1 MSSVNENSIVSINVK
16 KHHKIGE
23 KIKKTIKYPKHSK
36 NLHTIGT
43 NMKTEKYALLSWK
56 ISLKIRLDPV

>member
-1 MSSVNENSIVSINVK
+1 MRKSIVSKNVK
-16 KHHKIGE
+16 KNHKVGE
-23 KIKKTIKYPKHSK
+23 KIKKTINYPKYPK

-43 NMKTEKYALLSWK
+43 NMKTEKYALLSWT